1 MSAPSQTVFS
11 IGYDFHFVT
20 EQPAQ
25 TTATSGGNNYKD
37 NTRNQSFTYDLLNRL
52 TSAQNAGTDCTRKTL
67 NPNQT
72 EHWGNN
78 YGYDP
83 GAISPAGCP
92 GLSRPFLSHTIPRGC
107 PIFRGSW
114 HLVFQRLGNRGDK
127 ISSGLKARDGNPG
140 CGFLV

>member
-92 GLSRPFLSHTIPRGC
+92 GLPAFSIQHNYARVPHPF
-107 PIFRGSW
+107 GSW
-114 HLVFQRLGNRGDK
+114 HLVFQLLGNRGDK
-127 ISSGLKARDGNPG
+127 ISSGLKAKDGNPG